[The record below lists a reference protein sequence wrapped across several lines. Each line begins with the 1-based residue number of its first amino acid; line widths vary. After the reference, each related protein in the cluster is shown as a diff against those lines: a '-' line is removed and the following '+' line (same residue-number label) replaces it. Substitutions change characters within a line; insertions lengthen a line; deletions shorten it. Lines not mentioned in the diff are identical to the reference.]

1 MKTPAISEKDVVR
14 GWYLVD
20 ADGAVL
26 GRMAA
31 RIASVLTGKHKP
43 TYTPNN
49 DTGDF
54 VIVTNAGKVK
64 VTGNKAADK
73 LYHRYSGYPG
83 GLKTMPFSEQIV
95 KKPEEV
101 IRLAV
106 WGMMPKNKLSR
117 RMMKKLKIYRDANHP
132 HEAQRPEALKI

>member
-1 MKTPAISEKDVVR
+1 MKTPAVSEKDVVR
-14 GWYLVD
+14 SWYLVD

-31 RIASVLTGKHKP
+31 RIATVLTGKHKP
-43 TYTPNN
+43 AYTPNN

-64 VTGNKAADK
+64 ATGNKAADK

-83 GLKTMPFSEQIV
+83 GLKSTPFSEQIE

-117 RMMKKLKIYRDANHP
+117 RMMRKLKIYRDANHP
-132 HEAQRPEALKI
+132 HEAQRPEPLKI